1 MLLTRILQLA
11 TAAIS
16 VPGRGRVELGF
27 LKRMCTSTRRLLLFV
42 DSYNSMHSTASGL
55 DSASSLG
62 LLESS
67 LHLRLLMLE
76 VSEVVAPQQSL
87 ECSDECAVIAS

>member
-27 LKRMCTSTRRLLLFV
+27 LKRMCTSMRRLLLFV
-42 DSYNSMHSTASGL
+42 DSYNSMHSTTSGL

-67 LHLRLLMLE
+67 LHL
-76 VSEVVAPQQSL
+76 
-87 ECSDECAVIAS
+87 